1 MSTFQYTARLKDNR
15 LQEGVVSAGSRT
27 EAIKILRDKGLS
39 PLLIRE
45 DSRHLITVP
54 SFLQLQ
60 AKVKARD
67 MVIFTRELAT
77 MINAGVPI
85 AKALSTL
92 HAQCESPTLKKALVE
107 VAKTVESGS
116 PLSDA
121 LEKYPKI
128 FSEVYVNMVRAGE
141 AGGILDKILDRLA
154 IQVEKDAA
162 IKSKVKGAMIYP
174 AVIMTMT
181 FGAFIFLMTGIV
193 PKLKGIFDE
202 SGAQLPLYTKIMLS
216 ISDILQKHGLLLLL
230 LLVIAIVLFTRFIRT
245 PKGKMLF
252 DRTLLNAPII
262 GKIILK
268 VNIAQFA
275 RTFSSLTSA
284 GVSVLEGLKVT
295 SKSLNNSV
303 IRRGIDEATK
313 KVRNGQSI
321 SEALEQT
328 HVFPAILTQMS
339 AVGEETGQVD
349 TVLAKVADFYEDEVD
364 RVISSLTSVL
374 EPLIIVVLGGMV
386 GLIAASIFGPISQL
400 TNVVK

>member
-1 MSTFQYTARLKDNR
+1 MANFHYTARLKDNR
-15 LQEGVVSAGSRT
+15 LQEGAVSAATRT
-27 EAIKILRDKGLS
+27 EAIKTLRDKGLS

-45 DSRHLITVP
+45 ESKHLITLP
-54 SFLQLQ
+54 AFLQLQ

-92 HAQCESPTLKKALVE
+92 RAQTESPTLKKALIE
-107 VAKTVESGS
+107 VATTVESGS

-128 FSEVYVNMVRAGE
+128 FSDVYVNMVRAGE
-141 AGGILDKILDRLA
+141 SGGILDKILDRLA

-162 IKSKVKGAMIYP
+162 IRSKVKGAMIYP

-202 SGAQLPLYTKIMLS
+202 SGAQLPVYTKIMLS
-216 ISDILQKHGLLLLL
+216 ISSIMQKHGLLLLL
-230 LLVIAIVLFTRFIRT
+230 LLVGAIVLFTRFARQ
-245 PKGKMLF
+245 PKGKMIV
-252 DRTLLNAPII
+252 DGLLLRAPIF

-268 VNIAQFA
+268 VNVAQFA

-284 GVSVLEGLKVT
+284 GVSVLDGLKVT
-295 SKSLNNSV
+295 AKSLNNSV
-303 IRRGIDEATK
+303 IRKGIDDAAK
-313 KVRNGQSI
+313 KVRNGQPI
-321 SEALEQT
+321 SEALEGENI
-328 HVFPAILTQMS
+328 FPAMITQMT

-364 RVISSLTSVL
+364 RVISSLTSVM
-374 EPLIIVVLGGMV
+374 EPLIIIVLGGMV
-386 GLIAASIFGPISQL
+386 GLIAASVFGPISQL

>member
-1 MSTFQYTARLKDNR
+1 MANFHYTARLKDNR
-15 LQEGVVSAGSRT
+15 LQEGAVSAGTRT
-27 EAIKILRDKGLS
+27 EAIKTLRDKGLS

-45 DSRHLITVP
+45 EKKSLVTLP

-92 HAQCESPTLKKALVE
+92 HTQSESPTLKKALVE
-107 VAKTVESGS
+107 VASTVESGS

-141 AGGILDKILDRLA
+141 SGGILDKILDRLA
-154 IQVEKDAA
+154 VQVEKDAA
-162 IKSKVKGAMIYP
+162 IKSKVKGALIYP
-174 AVIMTMT
+174 SVIMTMT

-202 SGAQLPLYTKIMLS
+202 SGAQLPIYTKIMLN
-216 ISDILQKHGLLLLL
+216 ISTIMQKHGLLLLL
-230 LLVIAIVLFTRFIRT
+230 LLIIGVVLFLRFT
-245 PKGKMLF
+245 QQPKGKMIV
-252 DRTLLNAPII
+252 DSLLLKSPIF

-268 VNIAQFA
+268 VNVAQFA
-275 RTFSSLTSA
+275 RTFSSLTGA

-295 SKSLNNSV
+295 AKSLNNSV
-303 IRRGIDEATK
+303 IRKGIDEAAK
-313 KVRNGQSI
+313 KVRNGMPI
-321 SEALEQT
+321 SEALE
-328 HVFPAILTQMS
+328 VENIFPAMITQMT

-349 TVLAKVADFYEDEVD
+349 AVLAKVADFYEDEVD
-364 RVISSLTSVL
+364 RVISSLTSVM
-374 EPLIIVVLGGMV
+374 EPLIIILLGGMV
-386 GLIAASIFGPISQL
+386 GLIAASVFGPISQL
-400 TNVVK
+400 TNVVE